1 MVKSDE
7 IVVKF
12 ITPQGFN
19 ATIKASSVQVK
30 TALGNIEILKNH
42 APLVALLKPGKL
54 KIAQSGGEK
63 ASTFFYIEQSGVIEV
78 FKNNVTVL
86 ADNGFYGSDLDEEAL
101 KRSEKELRKNLESN
115 CTTALTK
122 TLNDLNEVNEKL
134 KIVEEI
140 RDEATRGT

>member
-30 TALGNIEILKNH
+30 TALGYIEILKNH